1 MIMNLIENRNFNKQS
16 LGGAGLPATVDLT
29 RFKRYCHNIYD
40 YRVALD
46 RNEPNP
52 LDQEK
57 VVWFLQPKSYNMDA
71 FYANVGLRLQDKPI
85 DPNYKDMTS

>member
-1 MIMNLIENRNFNKQS
+1 M
-16 LGGAGLPATVDLT
+16 PATVDLT